1 MANGDMR
8 LLIVRLS
15 AFGDIVHA
23 LPVLAA
29 IHDARPEA
37 EVDWVVD
44 ARYEAVLDLV
54 TGLRGRIVVRAPEA
68 GRTPQRAAFKG
79 GAAGWLAAARELR
92 RRRYDA
98 ALDLQGLLKS
108 AVLARGSGAGR
119 VIGFDRAGVRERQAA
134 WFLGE
139 HVATDRRAHI
149 IRKNLSLVSALGIT
163 PPAVARMPLVVPASS
178 VADVVSE
185 EAAGAGGRF
194 VLLNPGGGWPNKR
207 WEPARFG
214 ELAARIHER
223 LGLPAWVLWGP
234 GDEALAGDVVAQSRG
249 AARQAPA
256 TTLGDVLALAARAS
270 LLVSGDT
277 GPLHLAAAAGT
288 PIVGL
293 YGPTWPQRN
302 GPWHGDDEVI
312 SRAPSCG
319 CHHKRQCLR
328 ERRCL
333 DDISV
338 DNVFGAVQ
346 RRLAKGRAA

>member
-1 MANGDMR
+1 MAMR
-8 LLIVRLS
+8 VLIVRLS

-23 LPVLAA
+23 LPVLSA
-29 IHDARPEA
+29 IRDAHPDA
-37 EVDWVVD
+37 DIDWVVD
-44 ARYEAVLDLV
+44 ARYESVLDFV
-54 TGLRGRIVVRAPEA
+54 TGLRSRIVVRAQESGGTEA
-68 GRTPQRAAFKG
+68 RAAFAG
-79 GAAGWLAAARELR
+79 SAAGWLEAARELR
-92 RRRYDA
+92 RREYDA

-108 AVLARGSGAGR
+108 AVLARASGAR
-119 VIGFDRAGVRERQAA
+119 QVIGFDRAGLRERQAA

-139 HVATDRRAHI
+139 RVATDRRAHV
-149 IRKNLSLVSALGIT
+149 IRKNLGLIAALGIT
-163 PPAVARMPLVVPASS
+163 PPATVKMPLVVPASA
-178 VADVVSE
+178 VAEAVSTE
-185 EAAGAGGRF
+185 TASGDGQF

-214 ELAARIHER
+214 ELAARIQEH
-223 LGLPAWVLWGP
+223 LGLSCWVLWGP
-234 GDEALAGDVVAQSRG
+234 GDEAIAQEVVMRSRG
-249 AARQAPA
+249 AAREAPA

-270 LLVSGDT
+270 LFVSGDT
-277 GPLHLAAAAGT
+277 GPLHLAAAVGT
-288 PIVGL
+288 PIVGV

-302 GPWHGDDEVI
+302 GPWSGDDEVI